1 MPAHRLD
8 DDRDVG
14 KRESAAAEVLR
25 HGDAEPAELSYL
37 APKLPIDPRLRRDLP
52 ADGCCGTFLAEKF
65 VAMSSSIACSSVN
78 VILLLSCDIA
88 SVLRQS
94 EHTFADDIGLD

>member
-1 MPAHRLD
+1 MGLFSR
-8 DDRDVG
+8 
-14 KRESAAAEVLR
+14 K
-25 HGDAEPAELSYL
+25 
-37 APKLPIDPRLRRDLP
+37 
-52 ADGCCGTFLAEKF
+52 KF

-94 EHTFADDIGLD
+94 EHTFADDIGLDLAGAAADRRRERVEI